1 MIYGFKL
8 LIFALISFIWV
19 QGSSQD
25 KTKYRNGEKYAFVSF
40 TADEKAMSPK
50 KEDNFK
56 IAGGS
61 TEFQVKTKDGA
72 IYSREPLNASSQIAL
87 ALDLIRNWSFRVFIH
102 EILYRLRNFS
112 HKKHFFAIVISLVF
126 ILKGWGKW
134 WLETI
139 LPDHFPIQKSF

>member
-1 MIYGFKL
+1 MLDKI

-25 KTKYRNGEKYAFVSF
+25 KTKYTNDEKYAFISF
-40 TADEKAMSPK
+40 AADEKAMSPK
-50 KEDNFK
+50 KEDDFK
-56 IAGGS
+56 IARSS
-61 TEFQVKTKDGA
+61 TEFEVKTKDVA
-72 IYSREPLNASSQIAL
+72 IYLGEPLNASSQIAL
-87 ALDLIRNWSFRVFIH
+87 ALNLKRKVSFRVFIH

-126 ILKGWGKW
+126 ILKGWGQW
-134 WLETI
+134 WLQTI